1 MDEFELDLRAIEEE
15 IEEPT
20 ADSPEKEDDDNEHP
34 DVADIESDV
43 DVELGVLDGTT
54 EPTEWVEVVESGR
67 VLFLSIEGDVN
78 ELAAGFARDIYEAG
92 GELVHFRGFLVVAPP
107 GIDVDTERL
116 K

>member
-15 IEEPT
+15 IEEPP
-20 ADSPEKEDDDNEHP
+20 AESAEDDSDHEHP
-34 DVADIESDV
+34 DVADIDRDV

-54 EPTEWVEVVESGR
+54 EPTEWVDVVESGR